1 MGLLPPTQRRI
12 SCAEAQK
19 NISELLHL
27 TNEDW
32 ETEALGCASKRKQ
45 DTSYLAVY
53 GITWMTAVPPCGAD
67 CNKRHVQCE
76 SMPAVGNTQC
86 NSLQLS
92 LQAPDVLLCV
102 LIQGTSHWWQV
113 FVHVHKCQLL
123 NIHFG
128 EGRVTDKGPELAEPK
143 TLS

>member
-1 MGLLPPTQRRI
+1 MRTGRQQLWAAPQRGNRILP
-12 SCAEAQK
+12 
-19 NISELLHL
+19 
-27 TNEDW
+27 
-32 ETEALGCASKRKQ
+32 
-45 DTSYLAVY
+45 TSLSAWCNVD
-53 GITWMTAVPPCGAD
+53 D
-67 CNKRHVQCE
+67 CNKHHVQCE

-102 LIQGTSHWWQV
+102 LIRGTSHWWQV

-123 NIHFG
+123 NIRFG
-128 EGRVTDKGPELAEPK
+128 EGRVTNKGPELAEPK